1 MIIIMT
7 GMTMTM
13 MVVMITQSTDHTVFA
28 NISIEFNSILVHPP
42 YESVPVDKK
51 DCGGCCKGAEVLGG
65 KVVGHLA
72 IIKMM
77 KMTMM
82 LMMIKMMMIRVK
94 MMLIRVIMMIK

>member
-65 KVVGHLA
+65 KVVGHLI

-77 KMTMM
+77 M
-82 LMMIKMMMIRVK
+82 KMMVIRIK
-94 MMLIRVIMMIK
+94 IMLIRIIRMIN